1 MTASGS
7 RVAALGSPRTS
18 VRFVLIRAAGATV
31 DTGRTQNIGYDY
43 DRVVAALA
51 RRAEKGYSY
60 NEINGGEISDEDLTT
75 LRSDAWGAF
84 MQPNQK
90 KGRKLPKNAFGTNAY
105 PWQDFGAAIPALF
118 LYDDDER
125 CIDVYPHEEDQHLIT
140 IGEYVNSLG
149 E

>member
-1 MTASGS
+1 
-7 RVAALGSPRTS
+7 
-18 VRFVLIRAAGATV
+18 LIDSAGLAI
-31 DTGRTQNIGYDY
+31 DTGRTQNIAYDY
-43 DRVVAALA
+43 DRVIAVLA
-51 RRAEKGYSY
+51 RFAEKGYSY
-60 NEINGGEISDEDLTT
+60 NEVNGSDLTDEGLTT

-105 PWQDFGAAIPALF
+105 PWQDFGTGIPALF

-125 CIDVYPHEEDQHLIT
+125 CIDVYPHEENQHLIT
-140 IGEYVNSLG
+140 ITEYLDAL